1 MRILFFLL
9 VLAGVGLVITGAVKL
24 NRSGDNISI
33 EIDKK
38 RVAEDARGVVN
49 EGRELLESART
60 RLDKDNERN

>member
-9 VLAGVGLVITGAVKL
+9 VLAAVGLVITGAVKL
-24 NRSGDNISI
+24 QRSGDNISI

-49 EGRELLESART
+49 EGRELLESARS

>member
-9 VLAGVGLVITGAVKL
+9 VLAGIGLVVTGAVKL
-24 NRSGDNISI
+24 QRSGDNVSI

-38 RVAEDARGVVN
+38 RVAEDAREVVN
-49 EGRELLESART
+49 EGRELLESARS

>member
-49 EGRELLESART
+49 EGRELLESARS